1 LDEIYSQLV
10 SVTIILPSH
19 IKMIE
24 NSMARWKRD
33 AEAWYRQDSETLD
46 GLLQTVEENVVGCV
60 FLKSSGI
67 ALTAYSI

>member
-1 LDEIYSQLV
+1 
-10 SVTIILPSH
+10 
-19 IKMIE
+19 MIE